1 MKFSI
6 NDKVAFARAVVRRVG
21 HDKATAD
28 ARGVVVAVDGPVVAV
43 DGPVVA
49 VDFGGT
55 WRAHENGG
63 TVRHVPAANL
73 TKILANGVV
82 YE

>member
-43 DGPVVA
+43 D
-49 VDFGGT
+49 FGGT

-73 TKILANGVV
+73 TKILANGVI
-82 YE
+82 YD

>member
-6 NDKVAFARAVVRRVG
+6 NDKVAFARAVVRRGG
-21 HDKATAD
+21 HDKAPAD

-43 DGPVVA
+43 DFA
-49 VDFGGT
+49 GT

-73 TKILANGVV
+73 TKILANGVI
-82 YE
+82 YDH

>member
-43 DGPVVA
+43 DFA
-49 VDFGGT
+49 GT

-63 TVRHVPAANL
+63 TVRYVPAANL
-73 TKILANGVV
+73 TKILANGVI
-82 YE
+82 YDN

>member
-43 DGPVVA
+43 D
-49 VDFGGT
+49 FGGT
-55 WRAHENGG
+55 WRTHENGG
-63 TVRHVPAANL
+63 TVRYVPAANL
-73 TKILANGVV
+73 TKILANGVI
-82 YE
+82 YDN

>member
-43 DGPVVA
+43 D
-49 VDFGGT
+49 FGGT

-73 TKILANGVV
+73 TKILANGVI
-82 YE
+82 YDH

>member
-28 ARGVVVAVDGPVVAV
+28 ARGVVVAVDGPI
-43 DGPVVA
+43 VA
-49 VDFGGT
+49 VDFAGT

-73 TKILANGVV
+73 TKILANGVI
-82 YE
+82 YDH

>member
-28 ARGVVVAVDGPVVAV
+28 ARGVVVAVDGA
-43 DGPVVA
+43 VVA

-55 WRAHENGG
+55 WRAHENGD
-63 TVRHVPAANL
+63 TVRYVPAANL
-73 TKILANGVV
+73 TKILANGVI
-82 YE
+82 YDH

>member
-21 HDKATAD
+21 HVKATAD
-28 ARGVVVAVDGPVVAV
+28 ARGVVVAV

-82 YE
+82 YDN

>member
-6 NDKVAFARAVVRRVG
+6 NDKVAFARAVVRRLG

-28 ARGVVVAVDGPVVAV
+28 ARGTVVAV

-49 VDFGGT
+49 VDFAGT
-55 WRAHENGG
+55 FIPHENGG
-63 TVRHVPAANL
+63 TVRYVPAANL
-73 TKILANGVV
+73 TKILANGAI
-82 YE
+82 YDN

>member
-43 DGPVVA
+43 DFA
-49 VDFGGT
+49 GT

-63 TVRHVPAANL
+63 TVRYVPAANL

-82 YE
+82 YDN